1 MELSF
6 FLAKVV
12 GIFVLIKAIV
22 MIMKRKE
29 INDVVEDF
37 FKDKTLLMFAG
48 SFELIIG
55 LLIVNSHNIWVN
67 GWPVIITILGWMM
80 VIEGTFIAVSP
91 TKKVVKV
98 FKVLMSKRWY
108 TIWTIVALVVGV
120 YLTYVGFGM

>member
-12 GIFVLIKAIV
+12 GIFVLIKAIA

-29 INDVVEDF
+29 TNDVVEDF